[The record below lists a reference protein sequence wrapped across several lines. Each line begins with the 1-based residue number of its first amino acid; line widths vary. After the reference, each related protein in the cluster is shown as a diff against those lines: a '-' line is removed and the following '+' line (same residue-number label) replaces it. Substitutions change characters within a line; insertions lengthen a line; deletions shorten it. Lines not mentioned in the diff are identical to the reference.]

1 MRSPVFGLRSLEMPM
16 NRHPVVKIDTFIKGL
31 PADMSGEAVNQI
43 HCAYK
48 FANRAHAMKRR
59 DSGELYAEHD
69 LAVAQTILQLG
80 FGDAATLTAS
90 LLHDV
95 LRPHTGISIET
106 VRQSFGPD
114 VAMLVEGLADLDRY
128 TQKASASASEK
139 KKRAQ
144 LGVAVIDDKQILE
157 GIRRAIRTII
167 DDDIRI
173 ILIRMA
179 DSLQNL
185 RKASNLDR
193 EQQQQIAYEA
203 LHIYARLANRLGIWQ
218 LKWELEDLA
227 FRYLDPEKYREIARG
242 LDARR
247 EERNQRIEEAANKL
261 RSRLKE
267 MGLRG
272 TVTGRSKHIYSI
284 YRKMKRKQLNFDQIY
299 DLEALRVI
307 LEPSDPQAYEAKSLK
322 EKDEE
327 DRNLCYQVLGV
338 VHSLWEPIPREFDD
352 YIAKPKANGYMS
364 LHTAV
369 QTSKNP
375 DDTKYKLEVQIR
387 TLRMHIEAEKGVAA
401 HWAYK
406 EQGVNLSASVQR
418 RIEAMRG
425 LLFMLQEEEIAS
437 ESGESLE
444 IETLEERIQVLTPI
458 GDVVDLAYGSTPID
472 FAYQIH
478 TEIGHRCRGARV
490 NGKMV
495 SLDYKLKTGDR
506 VEILT
511 AKRGGPNRDWM
522 NPSMG
527 YTATARTRS
536 KIRQWFRQQEREQ
549 NIQQGREVV
558 ERELRRLGLGD
569 SYTVQDI
576 AAALKINDVD
586 EYLARVGF
594 GDIQSNQVSGAI
606 ALMRQQLDEKDQE
619 LLPLLQP
626 KPKGKGLIV
635 KGVSGLPTRF
645 AGCCNPIPPDPI
657 VGYIT
662 RGSGIT
668 IHKRNCKQLA
678 SMDGEERDR
687 ILEEGIEWGTDTNVY
702 PVPIVVRAYQRSGL
716 LEDMINILRGQKVN
730 VPSTKTVTAN
740 SILTIY
746 LIVEVTDLQQL
757 EYILIKFDNLP
768 NVIEARRQ
776 KWA

>member
-1 MRSPVFGLRSLEMPM
+1 M
-16 NRHPVVKIDTFIKGL
+16 NRYPVITLDTFIKGL
-31 PADMSGEAVNQI
+31 PADMSGEAVKQI
-43 HCAYK
+43 RCAYD

-59 DSGELYAEHD
+59 DSGELYIEHD

-95 LRPHTGISIET
+95 LRPHTSTTIEA
-106 VRQSFGPD
+106 VRDSFGPD

-128 TQKASASASEK
+128 TQKATASASEK

-144 LGVAVIDDKQILE
+144 LGVAVLDDKQILE

-185 RKASNLDR
+185 RKASNLER

-261 RSRLKE
+261 RVRLKE

-307 LEPSDPQAYEAKSLK
+307 LEPNDPQAYAAKSLK
-322 EKDEE
+322 EKEEE

-369 QTSKNP
+369 QTSKKP
-375 DDTKYKLEVQIR
+375 DETKYKLEVQIR

-418 RIEAMRG
+418 RIEALRG
-425 LLFMLQEEEIAS
+425 LLVMLQEEDITS
-437 ESGESLE
+437 ENGESLE

-558 ERELRRLGLGD
+558 ERELRRLGLSD
-569 SYTVQDI
+569 TYTVQDI
-576 AAALKINDVD
+576 ATALKYNDEED
-586 EYLARVGF
+586 FLARVGF

-606 ALMRQQLDEKDQE
+606 TLMRQHLDEKDQE
-619 LLPLLQP
+619 LLPLLRP

-635 KGVSGLPTRF
+635 KGVSGLATKI

-668 IHKRNCKQLA
+668 IHKRDCKQLA
-678 SMDGEERDR
+678 RMDGEDRDR
-687 ILEEGIEWGTDTNVY
+687 IVEEGIEWGMDANVY
-702 PVPIVVRAYQRSGL
+702 PVPLVVRAYQRSGL
-716 LEDMINILRGQKVN
+716 LEDMISILRGQKVN
-730 VPSTKTVTAN
+730 VPSTKTLTAN
-740 SILTIY
+740 SIMTIY
-746 LIVEVTDLQQL
+746 LIVEVADLQQL
-757 EYILIKFDNLP
+757 EYILAKFNNLP
-768 NVIEARRQ
+768 NVTEARRQ

>member
-1 MRSPVFGLRSLEMPM
+1 
-16 NRHPVVKIDTFIKGL
+16 
-31 PADMSGEAVNQI
+31 MSVEAVKQI
-43 HCAYK
+43 RCAYN
-48 FANRAHAMKRR
+48 FAERAHKNQRR
-59 DSGELYAEHD
+59 ASGELYVEHD
-69 LAVAQTILQLG
+69 LAVAQIILHLG

-95 LRPHTGISIET
+95 LRPHTGITIEA
-106 VRQSFGPD
+106 VRQAFGPD
-114 VAMLVEGLADLDRY
+114 VAMLVEGLTNLDIYAR
-128 TQKASASASEK
+128 KATASASEK

-144 LGVAVIDDKQILE
+144 LGVAVIDDKQVLE

-185 RKASNLDR
+185 RKASNLEHER
-193 EQQQQIAYEA
+193 QQQIAYEA

-242 LDARR
+242 LDVRR

-261 RSRLKE
+261 RARLKE
-267 MGLRG
+267 MGLRA

-307 LEPSDPQAYEAKSLK
+307 LEPSNPEAYQAKSPK
-322 EKDEE
+322 EQEEE
-327 DRNLCYQVLGV
+327 DRILCYQVLGV

-352 YIAKPKANGYMS
+352 YIARPKANGYMS

-369 QTSKNP
+369 QTSKDGKQGEP
-375 DDTKYKLEVQIR
+375 KYKLEVQIR

-418 RIEAMRG
+418 RIEALRN
-425 LLFMLQEEEIAS
+425 LLVMLHDEEIVG
-437 ESGESLE
+437 ESGEPVE

-458 GDVVDLAYGSTPID
+458 GDVVDLPYGATPID

-549 NIQQGREVV
+549 NINQGREVV
-558 ERELRRLGLGD
+558 ERELRRLGLSD
-569 SYTVQDI
+569 TYTVADI
-576 AAALKINDVD
+576 AEALKYKDVD
-586 EYLARVGF
+586 DFLAKVGF

-606 ALMRQQLDEKDQE
+606 ALMQQQLGEKDKE
-619 LLPLLQP
+619 LLPLLMP
-626 KPKGKGLIV
+626 KSKGKGLIV
-635 KGVSGLPTRF
+635 KGVSGLVTRI

-668 IHKRNCKQLA
+668 IHKRDCKQLA
-678 SMDGEERDR
+678 NMDGEDRDR
-687 ILEEGIEWGTDTNVY
+687 ILEEGIEWGTDTEVY
-702 PVPIVVRAYQRSGL
+702 PVPIVVRAYQRTGL
-716 LEDMINILRGQKVN
+716 MEDMINILRGQKVN
-730 VPSTKTVTAN
+730 VPSTKTLTAN
-740 SILTIY
+740 SIISIY
-746 LIVEVTDLQQL
+746 MIAEVTDLAQL
-757 EYILIKFDNLP
+757 DYLLTKFGNLP

-776 KWA
+776 KWS